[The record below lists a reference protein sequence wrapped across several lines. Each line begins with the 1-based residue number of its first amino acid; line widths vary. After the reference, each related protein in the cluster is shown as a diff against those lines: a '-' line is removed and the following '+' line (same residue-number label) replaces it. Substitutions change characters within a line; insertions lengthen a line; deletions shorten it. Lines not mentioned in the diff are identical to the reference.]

1 MRYFIKGGIEI
12 RTENS
17 AKPDSQSSR
26 FIRGEILK
34 LRKVNQ
40 SLNYGSGKLRFLSDM
55 SLVSDSIVLTDS
67 LIQIERIQSI
77 SGFYSTN
84 YKEFITGRNNVS
96 VVNLKDLRGLSE
108 IFDRAYCL
116 NVLPVVP
123 FPAIRS
129 NIFIRINRTLKM
141 GGELIVANRWRNSE
155 FSIMKAK
162 AGAIQ
167 FNDGT
172 LIRSLRGYAYYH
184 SVTEAEV
191 LRLGSQAGF
200 SLIYTRRFDGA
211 YFIVLKK
218 AVS

>member
-26 FIRGEILK
+26 FIRDEILK

-55 SLVSDSIVLTDS
+55 GLVSDHIVLTDS

-77 SGFYSTN
+77 SGVYSTN
-84 YKEFITGRNNVS
+84 YKNFINGRNDIS
-96 VVNLKDLRGLSE
+96 IVNLKDLRGLSE

-129 NIFIRINRTLKM
+129 NIFVRIKRSLKI
-141 GGELIVANRWRNSE
+141 GGELIIANRWRNSE

-162 AGAIQ
+162 AGAMQ
-167 FNDGT
+167 FNGGT
-172 LIRSLRGYAYYH
+172 LIRSLRGYAYYN

-191 LRLGSQAGF
+191 SRLGSQAGF
-200 SLIYTRRFDGA
+200 SVIYTRRFDGA
-211 YFIVLKK
+211 YFMILKK
-218 AVS
+218 DIS